1 MDDESIYD
9 LLINLIEFMS
19 IKIND
24 EETYQL
30 ISAYFKDLLVD
41 VCLVLMMSTET
52 ETKQMKDDPEQFV
65 SLALDTCDK

>member
-1 MDDESIYD
+1 MMDDESIYD

-24 EETYQL
+24 DETYQL
-30 ISAYFKDLLVD
+30 FSAYFKDLLVD

-52 ETKQMKDDPEQFV
+52 EI
-65 SLALDTCDK
+65 

>member
-1 MDDESIYD
+1 MMDDESIYD

-24 EETYQL
+24 DETYQL
-30 ISAYFKDLLVD
+30 FSAYFKDLLVD

-52 ETKQMKDDPEQFV
+52 EIQQMKGDPEQFV
-65 SLALDTCDK
+65 